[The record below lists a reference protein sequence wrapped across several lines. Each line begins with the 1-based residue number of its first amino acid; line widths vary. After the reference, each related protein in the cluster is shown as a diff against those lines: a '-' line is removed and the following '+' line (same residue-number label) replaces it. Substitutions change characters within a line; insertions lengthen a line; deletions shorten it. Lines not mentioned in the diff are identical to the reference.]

1 METMRCIWCE
11 KETTTDK
18 NLKSENIKF
27 ANKEHIFPESVG
39 GKKILT
45 VGKVCKDCNSRL
57 GNNVDRYLKTENFAF
72 MLLYQEASYKN
83 GKPIGKDR
91 GKIDYLRKEA
101 EIHKLDG
108 YGGGMTVQ
116 RDSECFNLIKL
127 INMASGTA
135 GDLIYNEKFSKAL
148 HKCALNILID
158 EQSYGYVKK
167 NHQDLI
173 YFINY
178 GDNYKSWSYG
188 ICYFNF
194 LLEFNLFEPFCIQQF
209 DNSNGVLAVVLIF
222 PCAICVIGV
231 KPNIVNGDLL
241 KLAGDHP
248 NNVEN
253 WQNHGFNYIDYYQS
267 SFNHPEKS
275 FGEKL
280 KFNLIEK

>member
-1 METMRCIWCE
+1 MRCIWCE

-18 NLKSENIKF
+18 KLVNENLKY

-39 GKKILT
+39 GLKWLRE
-45 VGKVCKDCNSRL
+45 GKVCKECNDRL
-57 GNNVDRYLKTENFAF
+57 GSKVDAYLKKSNFAF
-72 MLLYQEASYKN
+72 MLHYQYASYKN
-83 GKPIGKDR
+83 GKPIGYIRNKSD
-91 GKIDYLRKEA
+91 KLRKEA
-101 EIHKLDG
+101 EIYKLDC

-116 RDSECFNLIKL
+116 RDNESFNLIKL
-127 INMASGTA
+127 KNMASGTA

-158 EQSYGYVKK
+158 EQSYEYVKK

-173 YFINY
+173 DFINY
-178 GDNYKSWSYG
+178 GDSYKSWSYG
-188 ICYFNF
+188 ICYYNI

-209 DNSNGVLAVVLIF
+209 DNINGVLAVVLIF

-248 NNVEN
+248 NNLEN
-253 WQNHGFNYIDYYQS
+253 WQNQGFNYIDYYQS
-267 SFNHPEKS
+267 TFNHPEKS
-275 FGEKL
+275 FGKKL